1 MLFALKLGLVAASVL
16 LASLAARR
24 YGHSVAGTLAGMPM
38 IAGPI
43 TGFLLL
49 QQPVEQVRA
58 IALATLVCLPAMVA
72 HMVSFA
78 HAARVLPWYGAL
90 LVANGVFVALG
101 WALSSLALP
110 PVAACALAMSA
121 PLAGMAAMPVRGNGD
136 DASVVTIPQ
145 AELVLRVAAALA
157 IAAAI
162 MLGADLFSAL
172 VSGLLL
178 AAPITGNVLPCFT
191 LPRHGAV
198 ATAALLWG
206 FVRGLFGFV
215 TFFVVLYAGL
225 PVVGAALAYGLAW
238 LAALGVALAVYAF
251 SSLQRQIHSSSA

>member
-1 MLFALKLGLVAASVL
+1 MFALKLGLVAASVL

-43 TGFLLL
+43 IGFLLL

-90 LVANGVFVALG
+90 L
-101 WALSSLALP
+101 
-110 PVAACALAMSA
+110 
-121 PLAGMAAMPVRGNGD
+121 
-136 DASVVTIPQ
+136 
-145 AELVLRVAAALA
+145 
-157 IAAAI
+157 
-162 MLGADLFSAL
+162 
-172 VSGLLL
+172 

-191 LPRHGAV
+191 WRRHGAV

-251 SSLQRQIHSSSA
+251 SSLQR